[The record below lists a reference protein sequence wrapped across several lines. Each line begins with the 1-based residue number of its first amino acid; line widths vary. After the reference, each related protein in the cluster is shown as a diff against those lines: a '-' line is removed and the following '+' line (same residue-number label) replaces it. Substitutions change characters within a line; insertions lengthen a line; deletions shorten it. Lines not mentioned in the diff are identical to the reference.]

1 MALSF
6 YETHPEKVFCFFP
19 DVVSGHL
26 YMEADTAFVIS
37 VSQNYSKSSASLIE
51 CARPLREIFLL

>member
-1 MALSF
+1 MALPF

-51 CARPLREIFLL
+51 